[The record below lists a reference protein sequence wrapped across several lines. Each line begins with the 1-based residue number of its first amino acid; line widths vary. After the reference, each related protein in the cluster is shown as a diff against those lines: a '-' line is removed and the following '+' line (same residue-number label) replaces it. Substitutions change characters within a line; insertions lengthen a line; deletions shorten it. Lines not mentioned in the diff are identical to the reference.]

1 MATVSVNASGVL
13 GDEGMS
19 QDRLL
24 SRRLGRAALF
34 GAVAIMTLYVAPEA
48 RADDDGPSVFGSI
61 MHTLG
66 FRRSGETYEGIDY
79 NERSP
84 LVVPPTRDLPPPVSG
99 SAAPAPN
106 WPKDADIERR
116 KKAKKDEAPRYQV
129 GDSVQNASRPLSP
142 SELTPAGV
150 HPGNSPGDGD
160 STANSSMADPRDAG
174 AKKSMFSGLFKKEQ
188 YATFTGEPSR
198 QSLTDPPPGYQT
210 PSPDQPYGIGS
221 AETKY
226 KPQTVIDR
234 TSVSSGSASD
244 PGH

>member
-13 GDEGMS
+13 GDEGMP

-34 GAVAIMTLYVAPEA
+34 GAVAITTLYAAPEA

-66 FRRSGETYEGIDY
+66 FRRSGETYDGIDY

-84 LVVPPTRDLPPPVSG
+84 LVVPPTRDLPPPVS
-99 SAAPAPN
+99 SNAPPVSN

-116 KKAKKDEAPRYQV
+116 KKAKKDEKPRYQV
-129 GDSVQNASRPLSP
+129 GDSVQNASRPLSR
-142 SELTPAGV
+142 SELDPTGAR
-150 HPGNSPGDGD
+150 PGNSSGDGD
-160 STANSSMADPRDAG
+160 SSANSQMADPRDGG
-174 AKKSMFSGLFKKEQ
+174 AKKSLFSGLFKKDQ

-210 PSPDQPYGIGS
+210 PSPDQPYGLGP

-226 KPQTVIDR
+226 KPQTVGDR
-234 TSVSSGSASD
+234 ATLSSGTSAN

>member
-1 MATVSVNASGVL
+1 MP
-13 GDEGMS
+13 

-34 GAVAIMTLYVAPEA
+34 SAVAVTMIYVAPEA

-66 FRRSGETYEGIDY
+66 FRRSGETYDGIDY

-84 LVVPPTRDLPPPVSG
+84 LVVPPTRDLPPPVS
-99 SAAPAPN
+99 SNAPPAPN
-106 WPKDADIERR
+106 WPKDADVERK
-116 KKAKKDEAPRYQV
+116 KKAKKDESPRYQT
-129 GDSVQNASRPLSP
+129 GDSVQNASRALSP
-142 SELTPAGV
+142 SELTPAGAR
-150 HPGNSPGDGD
+150 PGNSSGDGD
-160 STANSSMADPRDAG
+160 SSANSQMTDPRDQG
-174 AKKSMFSGLFKKEQ
+174 AKKSMFSGIFKKDQ

-210 PSPDQPYGIGS
+210 PSPDQPYGIGP

-226 KPQTVIDR
+226 KPQSVGDR
-234 TSVSSGSASD
+234 AALSSGTSAN

>member
-1 MATVSVNASGVL
+1 MWYL
-13 GDEGMS
+13 
-19 QDRLL
+19 
-24 SRRLGRAALF
+24 
-34 GAVAIMTLYVAPEA
+34 APEA

-66 FRRSGETYEGIDY
+66 FRRSGETYDGIDY

-106 WPKDADIERR
+106 WPKDADVERK
-116 KKAKKDEAPRYQV
+116 KKAKKDESPRYQT

-142 SELTPAGV
+142 SELNPSGAR
-150 HPGNSPGDGD
+150 PGNSSGDGD
-160 STANSSMADPRDAG
+160 SSANSQMIDPRDQG
-174 AKKSMFSGLFKKEQ
+174 AKKSMFSGIFKKEQ

-210 PSPDQPYGIGS
+210 PSPDQPYGIGP

-226 KPQTVIDR
+226 KPQTVGDR
-234 TSVSSGSASD
+234 ATLSSGTSAN